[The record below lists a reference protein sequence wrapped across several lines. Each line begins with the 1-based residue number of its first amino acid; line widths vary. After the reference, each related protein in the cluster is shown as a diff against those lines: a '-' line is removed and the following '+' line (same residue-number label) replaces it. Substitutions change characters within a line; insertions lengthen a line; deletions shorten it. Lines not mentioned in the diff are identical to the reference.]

1 MGLCVVGRP
10 GGAQP
15 PVNAVQGSTAVARTI
30 PGRILPTG
38 DPTPGNLSAAPNL
51 LPTVVGGPSVTLK
64 PGKPN
69 SVPRAPGPTP
79 KFGPT
84 LPVNGNPTN
93 GWPELKYVANTPVGA
108 HCGQKGGRKTA
119 VPANVP
125 TLGPDGARI
134 IAGPLPSRVLLKYP

>member
-1 MGLCVVGRP
+1 MIASVRAVGAKVV
-10 GGAQP
+10 
-15 PVNAVQGSTAVARTI
+15 VANTI

-38 DPTPGNLSAAPNL
+38 DPTPGKRSAPPNV

-69 SVPRAPGPTP
+69 RVPRAPGPTP

-84 LPVNGNPTN
+84 PPVNGNPTN
-93 GWPELKYVANTPVGA
+93 GWPELKYTAKGPVGA

-125 TLGPDGARI
+125 TFGPEGARM